1 MGRAPWPC
9 EQLCQHCNTAS
20 QQLYSTKLLGPLT
33 PPLSSLHMK
42 IAAALLGINPAIS
55 LQPVSLS
62 FGFKGEKDLFLKLEK
77 ETTF

>member
-1 MGRAPWPC
+1 
-9 EQLCQHCNTAS
+9 
-20 QQLYSTKLLGPLT
+20 
-33 PPLSSLHMK
+33 MK